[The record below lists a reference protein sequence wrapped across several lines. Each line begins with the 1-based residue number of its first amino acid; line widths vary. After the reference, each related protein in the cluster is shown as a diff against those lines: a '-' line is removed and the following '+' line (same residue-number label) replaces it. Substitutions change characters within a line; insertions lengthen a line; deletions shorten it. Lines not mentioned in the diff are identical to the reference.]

1 MSVRIELKA
10 KIPDL
15 VRSNV
20 KALRSSI
27 KELSRQLLNE
37 IKNRAPVDTGM
48 LRSSFRAS
56 IIDES
61 NKIKAKIESS
71 VPYALMLEYG
81 TNAHIITAKQSK
93 ALHFIADNNEVF
105 VKSVMHP
112 GIKGRFYI
120 KQSIDNTLPRFNSI
134 LSKNLAREMNNE

>member
-1 MSVRIELKA
+1 MSVRIELKS

-15 VRSNV
+15 VISNT
-20 KALRSSI
+20 KAIRASI
-27 KELSRQLLNE
+27 KELSKLLLDE

-56 IIDES
+56 FIDE
-61 NKIKAKIESS
+61 NNRIKIESS

-81 TNAHIITAKQSK
+81 TKAHVITAKQSK

-120 KQSIDNTLPRFNSI
+120 KHSIDNTLPRFKSI
-134 LSKNLAREMNNE
+134 LSRNLAREINNE